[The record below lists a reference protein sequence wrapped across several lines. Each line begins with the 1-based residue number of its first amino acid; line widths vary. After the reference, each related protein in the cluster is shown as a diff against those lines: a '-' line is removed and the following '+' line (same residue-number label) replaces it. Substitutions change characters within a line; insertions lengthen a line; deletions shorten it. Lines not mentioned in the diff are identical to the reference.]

1 MVCVSTQQRL
11 RSARVRGV
19 AVIAKITTK
28 QTTYFIQCKYDTKW
42 IIIITKINNNLKKL
56 IMSKVNEL
64 KSKRFVVRKSLIGK
78 NTVITVNFK
87 NGKSVKYNHDVA
99 YKLLKNNL
107 EKLACFAKYK
117 SYTATNNIPVA
128 LRGKEL
134 L

>member
-1 MVCVSTQQRL
+1 
-11 RSARVRGV
+11 
-19 AVIAKITTK
+19 
-28 QTTYFIQCKYDTKW
+28 
-42 IIIITKINNNLKKL
+42 
-56 IMSKVNEL
+56 MSKLNQI

-87 NGKSVKYNHDVA
+87 NGKTVKYNHDKV
-99 YKLLKNNL
+99 YSILKSNL
-107 EKLACFAKYK
+107 EKSNCFKKYK